1 MDTAH
6 QQRDAQNA
14 QELERNAIEE
24 LIQRETEIEA
34 LKTELET
41 VKAQLHVETDKSLR
55 LAADFQNLRRRTEQQ
70 RFRLR
75 EEGQEELLKD
85 LLPLFDDMDRSL
97 TAAGKTSFEPE
108 SPGARLRDGVEMVHR
123 NMLDLLKRIGV
134 EPIQAVGQPFDENLH
149 EAVSQMATEHYAPG
163 VVIAEAQKG
172 YRFGERV
179 LRYAQVIVSA

>member
-1 MDTAH
+1 MDTAQ
-6 QQRDAQNA
+6 QQRDAKNA
-14 QELERNAIEE
+14 EDLERSAIEE
-24 LIQRETEIEA
+24 LVQRESEIEA
-34 LKTELET
+34 LKAEVESL
-41 VKAQLHVETDKSLR
+41 KAQLHVETDKALR

-70 RFRLR
+70 RFRFK

-85 LLPLFDDMDRSL
+85 FLPLFDDMDRSL
-97 TAAGKTSFEPE
+97 AAAGKTSFEPD
-108 SPGARLRDGVEMVHR
+108 SAGARLRDGVEMVHR
-123 NMLDLLKRIGV
+123 NMLDMLKRIGV

-163 VVIAEAQKG
+163 TVMAEAQRG